1 MRKKRK
7 GPYRCEFED
16 SPTYKQILREKAKG
30 YQFIPCDKTR
40 KIIRVKNGIEC

>member
-7 GPYRCEFED
+7 GPYRCEYEN
-16 SPTYKQILREKAKG
+16 SPTYKQILKEVAKG
-30 YQFIPCDKTR
+30 YQFIACDKTH